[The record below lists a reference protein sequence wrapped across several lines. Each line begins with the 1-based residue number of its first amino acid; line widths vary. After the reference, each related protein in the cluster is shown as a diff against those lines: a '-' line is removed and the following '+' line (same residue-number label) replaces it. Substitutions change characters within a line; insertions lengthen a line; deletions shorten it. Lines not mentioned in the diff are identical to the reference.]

1 MRLVRLTNRGGTPI
15 YVNPAQVLTVE
26 PYPIYRA
33 DVFAHDGAKLSFA
46 LVGSHCTVD
55 GTTDV
60 TAYSEIVLESVRE
73 IAGLLLSPLGRD
85 AA

>member
-1 MRLVRLTNRGGTPI
+1 
-15 YVNPAQVLTVE
+15 VNPAQVLTVE

-33 DVFAHDGAKLSFA
+33 DVFSHDGAKLTFA
-46 LVGSHCTVD
+46 LVGSHSTID

-60 TAYSEIVLESVRE
+60 EAYKEIVTESPSEV
-73 IAGLLLSPLGRD
+73 AGLCLAPLGRD